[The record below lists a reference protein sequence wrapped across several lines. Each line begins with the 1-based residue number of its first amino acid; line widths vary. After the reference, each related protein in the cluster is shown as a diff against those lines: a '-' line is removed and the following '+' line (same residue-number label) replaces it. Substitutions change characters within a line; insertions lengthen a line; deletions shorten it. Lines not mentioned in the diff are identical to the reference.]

1 MKKLI
6 ILSLTIIFLLTGC
19 TAKNFKYYKNVSDT
33 VISFYNS
40 SNYDNEKYAKEDLPA
55 LETYLSKLTHENQE
69 VNISDYI
76 VKSDEYYTEEA
87 NTEGVWIKDDKCY
100 IKYED
105 LGFSNANADTPSD
118 SYEMEP
124 YKRLVCNNYF
134 TILYESSFH
143 PDYSTTT
150 SNLRNNYIYLD
161 GYKTKGGYEFI
172 YRSAYDGT
180 GMKVTLN
187 LKNKTIVSIDTSIAD
202 INSYVE

>member
-1 MKKLI
+1 MKKII

-19 TAKNFKYYKNVSDT
+19 TTKNFKYYKNVSDT

-40 SNYDNEKYAKEDLPA
+40 SNYDNKEYAKEDLPA
-55 LETYLSKLTHENQE
+55 IETYLSKLTHENQE

-105 LGFSNANADTPSD
+105 LGFSTASTETESTN
-118 SYEMEP
+118 YEMEP

-134 TILYESSFH
+134 TILYESSFY
-143 PDYSTTT
+143 PDYLTTT

-161 GYKTKGGYEFI
+161 GYKIKEGYEFI

-187 LKNKTIVSIDTSIAD
+187 LKNKTIVSIDASIAD